1 MSDATNLSVEK
12 MYQPKE
18 KYLSLQ
24 KDSLRDP
31 ESFWA
36 KVAGQLVWDKK
47 WDKVLEW
54 DPPFAQ
60 WFVGGTLNACENAVD
75 RHVKSWRKNKAAYL
89 WEGENGEHRTITYG
103 ELHREV
109 NKLASVLQTLGL
121 RKRDTVAIYM
131 PLVTA
136 SPTTMLACARLAL
149 PFTLLFAQFSANALP
164 D

>member
-1 MSDATNLSVEK
+1 MSHAVKLPAEK

-36 KVAGQLVWDKK
+36 KIAGQLVWHKK

-60 WFVGGTLNACENAVD
+60 WFVGGTLNASENAVD
-75 RHVKSWRKNKAAYL
+75 RHVRSWRKNKAAYL
-89 WEGENGEHRTITYG
+89 WEGENGERRTITYA
-103 ELHREV
+103 ELYREV
-109 NKLASVLQTLGL
+109 NKFANVLLSLRL
-121 RKRDTVAIYM
+121 RKSETVAIYLLIV
-131 PLVTA
+131 PE
-136 SPTTMLACARLAL
+136 SPIT
-149 PFTLLFAQFSANALP
+149 
-164 D
+164 

>member
-60 WFVGGTLNACENAVD
+60 WFVGGTLNASENAVD
-75 RHVKSWRKNKAAYL
+75 KHAKSWRKNKAAYL
-89 WEGENGEHRTITYG
+89 WEGENGENRTISYA

-109 NKLASVLQTLGL
+109 KRNDSVHDKHGL
-121 RKRDTVAIYM
+121 LKGDKDAM
-131 PLVTA
+131 
-136 SPTTMLACARLAL
+136 
-149 PFTLLFAQFSANALP
+149 
-164 D
+164 